1 MIFSF
6 TNYCDSAPVFEE
18 GLPKTTKAS
27 EPGYHGFG
35 MKSMKLI
42 AEKYGGE
49 LTASVGGDKFN
60 LIIYITKP

>member
-1 MIFSF
+1 
-6 TNYCDSAPVFEE
+6 
-18 GLPKTTKAS
+18 
-27 EPGYHGFG
+27 
-35 MKSMKLI
+35 MKLI